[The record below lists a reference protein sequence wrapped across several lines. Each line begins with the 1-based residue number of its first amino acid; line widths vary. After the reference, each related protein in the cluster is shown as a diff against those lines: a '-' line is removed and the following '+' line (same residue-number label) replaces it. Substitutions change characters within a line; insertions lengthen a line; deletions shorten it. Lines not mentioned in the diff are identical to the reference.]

1 MTEKVVNYTDEMVEA
16 LHAGYDGTAD
26 EATRDAQVAAL
37 ADEVGRSAASVR
49 AKLTREGIYV
59 PKAKA
64 PAGKATIR
72 KAQLVTAIA
81 RELEVDEDVV
91 GSLEKATKVAL
102 AKVLIGLRF
111 KAE

>member
-1 MTEKVVNYTDEMVEA
+1 MTEKTVNYTDEMVA
-16 LHAGYDGTAD
+16 RLHEVYDGDAA
-26 EATRDAQVAAL
+26 EEVRDAQVAQL
-37 ADEVGRSAASVR
+37 ADELGKSPASIR

-64 PAGKATIR
+64 PAGKASVT

-81 RELEVDEDVV
+81 AEMNVDEDVV

-102 AKVLIGLRF
+102 GKVLAALRS
-111 KAE
+111 

>member
-1 MTEKVVNYTDEMVEA
+1 MTEKVVNYTDEMVHR
-16 LHAGYDGTAD
+16 LHSGYDGSAD
-26 EATRDAQVAAL
+26 EATRDAQVAHL
-37 ADEVGRSAASVR
+37 AEELGKSPASIR

-64 PAGKATIR
+64 PAGKASVT

-81 RELEVDEDVV
+81 AELEVDEDVI

-102 AKVLIGLRF
+102 GKVLAALRS
-111 KAE
+111 